1 MNETATPRA
10 PSRRKP
16 LIWGGVALL
25 AAAAIVVVFVL
36 PAEFGKD
43 PTGLGRA
50 LGLDVLS
57 TEGMN
62 EEQIR
67 GSKRTGVLAEL
78 PGGTVAN
85 PQDRY
90 TIELAPFESTEFKY
104 TLAEGEQMRFAWT
117 ASGPVDYDMHAHP
130 FEGGEELTESY
141 AITKSPSQSGVYTA
155 QFTGIHGWYWQNRT
169 MDNVTLTLDAAGAMS
184 GSTIFDQFGD
194 HPRELAPP
202 AEASEAS

>member
-62 EEQIR
+62 E
-67 GSKRTGVLAEL
+67 
-78 PGGTVAN
+78 
-85 PQDRY
+85 
-90 TIELAPFESTEFKY
+90 
-104 TLAEGEQMRFAWT
+104 
-117 ASGPVDYDMHAHP
+117 
-130 FEGGEELTESY
+130 
-141 AITKSPSQSGVYTA
+141 
-155 QFTGIHGWYWQNRT
+155 
-169 MDNVTLTLDAAGAMS
+169 
-184 GSTIFDQFGD
+184 
-194 HPRELAPP
+194 
-202 AEASEAS
+202 